1 MMKMIDVVKV
11 FGHTHKPP
19 VAWALANG
27 SSMPNPSLPAAE
39 RYYQDALSRLNGL
52 LEPQRH
58 ALDRAAT
65 LCTEAIAGE
74 GLVHLF
80 GSGHSRML
88 CEEMTPRQGCFVG
101 WHTIVELG
109 LTYHNPIVGPNGLR
123 QSLHLEKTTGYAEQ
137 ILRNFSFGSK
147 DVMIV
152 ISTSGIREVIIEM
165 AEGAKRRGL
174 SVIGV
179 VSKAHCQ
186 QSPPAHPSGKKL
198 IDVADI
204 VLDNGA
210 PVGDSLLAL
219 EGCRQRTGP
228 FSTLG
233 GAMVINLLRCE
244 VAQRLLDRG
253 IQPVFLPSHQVVDDR
268 SVEKQ
273 LEDFYAQYARRI
285 APLYGRQG

>member
-1 MMKMIDVVKV
+1 MSDLPI
-11 FGHTHKPP
+11 
-19 VAWALANG
+19 
-27 SSMPNPSLPAAE
+27 PAAE
-39 RYYQDALSRLNGL
+39 RFFAEAMERLQGL
-52 LEPQRH
+52 LAPQRE
-58 ALDRAAT
+58 ALNRAAA
-65 LCTEAIAGE
+65 LCTEAIAQG

-80 GSGHSRML
+80 GCGHSRMM

-123 QSLHLEKTTGYAEQ
+123 QSLHLEKTPGYAEQ
-137 ILRNFSFGSK
+137 ILRNFAFGPH

-152 ISTSGIREVIIEM
+152 ISTSGIREVIVEM
-165 AEGAKRRGL
+165 AEGARQRGL

-179 VSKAHCQ
+179 LSRAHCE

-198 IDVADI
+198 LGVADVI
-204 VLDNGA
+204 LDNGA
-210 PVGDSLLAL
+210 PVGDCLVELS
-219 EGCRQRTGP
+219 GCRQRTGP

-233 GAMVINLLRCE
+233 GAMILNMLRCE

-253 IQPVFLPSHQVVDDR
+253 IEPVFLPSHQFVDR
-268 SVEKQ
+268 ETVP
-273 LEDFYAQYARRI
+273 EDLDFFFAQYAKRL